1 MDRRAFLKSAIATG
15 MGVLGASFT
24 FRSVQATEPS
34 EIFEFKKTDGEWRSL
49 LTPEQ
54 YHILREE
61 GTEPPFKNAYY
72 KNKAHGVYLCAGC
85 DLPLF
90 SSNAKYESHTGWPSF
105 WKPISEAAVRRKT
118 DWKLLYPRT
127 EVHCK
132 RCGGHQG
139 HLFDDGPP
147 PTYLR
152 YCINSAAL
160 KFVPGQ

>member
-15 MGVLGASFT
+15 LSILATSFT
-24 FRSVQATEPS
+24 RRDVRATEPS
-34 EIFEFKKTDGEWRSL
+34 EVFEIKKTDNEWRSL

-54 YHILREE
+54 YHVLREE
-61 GTEPPFKNAYY
+61 GTDPPFKNAYY
-72 KNKAHGVYLCAGC
+72 KNKTPGVYLCAGC

-90 SSNAKYESHTGWPSF
+90 SSDAKYDSHTGWPSF
-105 WKPISEAAVRRKT
+105 WKPVSEPAVRTKT

-127 EVHCK
+127 EVHCG
-132 RCGGHQG
+132 RCGGHLG
-139 HLFDDGPP
+139 HIFDDGPP

-160 KFVPGQ
+160 KFVPS